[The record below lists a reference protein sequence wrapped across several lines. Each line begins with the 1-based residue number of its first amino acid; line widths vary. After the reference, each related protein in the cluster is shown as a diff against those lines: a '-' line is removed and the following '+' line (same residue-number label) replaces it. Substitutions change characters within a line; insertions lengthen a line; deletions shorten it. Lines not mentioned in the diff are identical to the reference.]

1 MLKTLIVAL
10 LLCTPVVF
18 GQNEGVN
25 PNNNVLIGLTNLGA
39 NRAAFG
45 SSSIIRNPRKPIDGS
60 VYIYE
65 DWSNNATVSSEE
77 TTVRLDNLNFNAQRN
92 AFQSKIGRDT
102 VFTFNFRNL
111 NKVVV
116 KNKTFKNVY
125 SPKHQKSRVFEVVTE
140 TKDFTIY
147 KDYRIEIKEG
157 NPNPQRG
164 AANDK
169 YLLRFDYYVSQ
180 GENFDKFQLKKS
192 KVLKLM
198 GDKADQVEAY
208 IKTNKLKI
216 KRDNDFAKVITYYN
230 SL

>member
-1 MLKTLIVAL
+1 MLRTLIIAL
-10 LLCTPVVF
+10 LLCTTVVS

-45 SSSIIRNPRKPIDGS
+45 SSSIIRNPKRPIDGT
-60 VYIYE
+60 VYLYE

-77 TTVRLDNLNFNAQRN
+77 TKVRLNNLNFNAQRN
-92 AFQSKIGRDT
+92 AFQSKIGKDSL
-102 VFTFNFRNL
+102 FTFNFRNL

-125 SPKHQKSRVFEVVTE
+125 SPIHQKSRVFEVVTE
-140 TKDFTIY
+140 TKDFSIY

-164 AANDK
+164 APNDK

-180 GENFDKFQLKKS
+180 GENFDKISLKKS
-192 KVLKLM
+192 KILKLM
-198 GDKADQVEAY
+198 GDKADKVESY
-208 IKTNKLKI
+208 IKSNKLKV
-216 KRDNDFAKVITYYN
+216 KKSGDFAKIIDYYN

>member
-1 MLKTLIVAL
+1 MLRTLIIAL
-10 LLCTPVVF
+10 LLCTTVVS

-45 SSSIIRNPRKPIDGS
+45 SSSIIRNPKRPIDGT
-60 VYIYE
+60 VYLYE
-65 DWSNNATVSSEE
+65 NWSNNATVSSEE
-77 TTVRLDNLNFNAQRN
+77 TKVRLDNLNFNAQRN
-92 AFQSKIGRDT
+92 AFQSKIGRDS

-125 SPKHQKSRVFEVVTE
+125 SPVHQKSRVFEVVTE
-140 TKDFTIY
+140 TKDFAIY

-164 AANDK
+164 APNDK

-180 GENFDKFQLKKS
+180 GENFDKISLKKS
-192 KVLKLM
+192 KILKLM
-198 GDKADQVEAY
+198 GDKADKVESY
-208 IKTNKLKI
+208 IKSNKLKV
-216 KRDNDFAKVITYYN
+216 KKSKDFTKIIEYYN

>member
-1 MLKTLIVAL
+1 MLRTLIIAL
-10 LLCTPVVF
+10 LLCTTIMS

-45 SSSIIRNPRKPIDGS
+45 SSSIIRNPKRPIDGT
-60 VYIYE
+60 VYLYE
-65 DWSNNATVSSEE
+65 DWSNYATVSSEE
-77 TTVRLDNLNFNAQRN
+77 TKVRLDNLNFNAQRN
-92 AFQSKIGRDT
+92 AFQSKIGKDSL
-102 VFTFNFRNL
+102 FTFNFRNL

-125 SPKHQKSRVFEVVTE
+125 SPIHQKSRVFEVVTE
-140 TKDFTIY
+140 TKDFSIY

-164 AANDK
+164 APNDK

-180 GENFDKFQLKKS
+180 GENFDKISLKKS
-192 KVLKLM
+192 KILKLM
-198 GDKADQVEAY
+198 GDKADKVESY
-208 IKTNKLKI
+208 IKSNKLKV
-216 KRDNDFAKVITYYN
+216 KKSGDFAKIIDYYN

>member
-1 MLKTLIVAL
+1 MLRTLIIAL
-10 LLCTPVVF
+10 LLCTTVVS

-45 SSSIIRNPRKPIDGS
+45 SSSIIRNPKRPIDGT
-60 VYIYE
+60 VYLYE
-65 DWSNNATVSSEE
+65 SWSNYATVSSEE
-77 TTVRLDNLNFNAQRN
+77 TKVRLDNLNFNAQRN
-92 AFQSKIGRDT
+92 AFQSKIGKDS

-125 SPKHQKSRVFEVVTE
+125 SPVHQKSRVFEIITE

-164 AANDK
+164 APNDK

-180 GENFDKFQLKKS
+180 GENFDKISLKKS

-198 GDKADQVEAY
+198 GDKADKVESY
-208 IKTNKLKI
+208 IKSNKLKV
-216 KRDNDFAKVITYYN
+216 KRSKDFAKIIEYYN

>member
-1 MLKTLIVAL
+1 MLRTLIIAL
-10 LLCTPVVF
+10 LLCTTVVS

-45 SSSIIRNPRKPIDGS
+45 SSSIIRNPKRPIDGT
-60 VYIYE
+60 VYLYE
-65 DWSNNATVSSEE
+65 NWSNYATVSSEE
-77 TTVRLDNLNFNAQRN
+77 TKVRLDNLNFNAQRN
-92 AFQSKIGRDT
+92 AFQSKIGKDSL
-102 VFTFNFRNL
+102 FTFNFRNL

-125 SPKHQKSRVFEVVTE
+125 SPVHQKSRVFEVVTE
-140 TKDFTIY
+140 TKDFSIY

-164 AANDK
+164 APNDK

-180 GENFDKFQLKKS
+180 GESFDKISLKKS
-192 KVLKLM
+192 KILKLM
-198 GDKADQVEAY
+198 GDKADKVESY
-208 IKTNKLKI
+208 IKSNKLKV
-216 KRDNDFAKVITYYN
+216 KRSGDFAKIIDYYN